1 MGKSCEIDKT
11 KNKILK
17 AGIEKQH
24 FNSADQEYKWLL
36 PCRQKQWKK
45 NIIKNSTFG
54 ENDLQL

>member
-24 FNSADQEYKWLL
+24 FNSADQEYK
-36 PCRQKQWKK
+36 
-45 NIIKNSTFG
+45 
-54 ENDLQL
+54 